1 MIRASSTLFWF
12 GLAIIASLW
21 FYRTT
26 DNVLALEHQL
36 RSINTAIE
44 NEQQSIH
51 VLKAEWVYLANPA
64 RIEAEARKHLAL
76 RPTAPQQVAALND
89 LADILP
95 TRDEATSPISVAAAP
110 IASVKTSL
118 TAPAVH
124 VASRSKPK
132 GTIAVAS
139 VDTGHINERMIMQ
152 HATSV
157 PAAPAAAAA
166 SPSDPIGSFLSG
178 LDKHP

>member
-36 RSINTAIE
+36 RSINTATE

-64 RIEAEARKHLAL
+64 RIEAEARKHLA
-76 RPTAPQQVAALND
+76 P
-89 LADILP
+89 
-95 TRDEATSPISVAAAP
+95 
-110 IASVKTSL
+110 
-118 TAPAVH
+118 
-124 VASRSKPK
+124 
-132 GTIAVAS
+132 
-139 VDTGHINERMIMQ
+139 
-152 HATSV
+152 
-157 PAAPAAAAA
+157 APAARQIVALELHQARLSLPAAGREA
-166 SPSDPIGSFLSG
+166 MLAAQYPDIPRIFREVPS
-178 LDKHP
+178 